1 MSMRPLSAGLAHTP
15 GTSHKAPKR
24 VRILLT
30 FQGFQQRG
38 YRLLWLS
45 TLSSQVARWMQI
57 TILSWLV
64 IEVTESPWQVAL
76 VGFFAMAPN
85 LFLGLFGGVLADRA
99 DRRLVLVC
107 TQSANLIA
115 TIGMTALL
123 LTDSAEYWHAYPTIL
138 ISGIGQALDNPT
150 RRSAIHDLV
159 GGSGVTNAIALDA
172 MAFNASRLI
181 GPSLAGALIA
191 GVGVSGGYVAVIVL
205 YVAAVALVYSL
216 RLPERDSPF
225 LGAQNILRNL
235 TEGFSYVRGH
245 RTILAVVLVT
255 IMMNLLVFSY
265 LQMVPVIARNVLGVG
280 PGLTGLL
287 MSVDGVGGLI
297 GAGLVASAG
306 NIRYHGRLYMGG
318 SMVALMALLLFALS
332 NWYVLSFAILITL
345 GLGAA
350 GFGTMQST
358 IVLLTARRD
367 MRGRAQG
374 VVGLAIGSGP
384 LGALMIGAVAS
395 AVSPSFAIGLNAI
408 VGLATVGLIGLLVP
422 SLWREPIVR
431 EQTAEV

>member
-1 MSMRPLSAGLAHTP
+1 MP
-15 GTSHKAPKR
+15 GTSHIAPKR

-30 FQGFQQRG
+30 FRGFQQRG

-45 TLSSQVARWMQI
+45 TFSSQVARWMQI
-57 TILSWLV
+57 TLLSWLV

-107 TQSANLIA
+107 TQSANLVAAIA
-115 TIGMTALL
+115 MTTLL
-123 LTDSAEYWHAYPTIL
+123 LTDLAQYWYAYPTIL

-172 MAFNASRLI
+172 MAFNASRLV

-191 GVGVSGGYVAVIVL
+191 WVGVSGGYVAVTML
-205 YVAAVALVYSL
+205 YVVAVALVSSL
-216 RLPERDSPF
+216 RLPERVSPF
-225 LGAQNILRNL
+225 RGAQNFLRNL
-235 TEGFSYVRGH
+235 AEGFPYVRGH

-265 LQMVPVIARNVLGVG
+265 LQMVPVIARDVLGAG
-280 PGLTGLL
+280 PGLTGIL
-287 MSVDGVGGLI
+287 MAVDGVGGLI
-297 GAGLVASAG
+297 GAGLIASAG
-306 NIRYHGRLYMGG
+306 TIGYHGRLYMGG
-318 SMVALMALLLFALS
+318 SILALIALLLFSLS
-332 NWYVLSFAILITL
+332 HVYVLSFAILIML

-358 IVLLTARRD
+358 IVLLTARLD

-374 VVGLAIGSGP
+374 VIGLAIGSGP
-384 LGALMIGAVAS
+384 LGALMVGAVAT
-395 AVSPSFAIGLNAI
+395 AASPSFALGLNAVI
-408 VGLATVGLIGLLVP
+408 GLVSLGLIGLLVP
-422 SLWREPIVR
+422 SLWREPIAR
-431 EQTAEV
+431 EQTAGV